1 MAGRCEVKVTDCIFQ
16 DYYCLPS
23 LIFALL
29 REWGKERAKLYV
41 LVNCVC
47 LTIFFFSKLWNSA
60 QSWCHCV
67 AVPKYNSISCF
78 HFPPPSIQKWQ
89 PVTSSDAADSRRSAP
104 ITAQCSATRLGLH
117 QSEASSQAEGP
128 WRHGLYFPVATAPAM
143 AMVSWE
149 DWRLTVLRTDWH
161 WQPGYW
167 GWGPAR
173 LWADIKQTDFIV
185 TFWRSWSQIA
195 FQRKPTL

>member
-1 MAGRCEVKVTDCIFQ
+1 MAGRCEGNRYMCPRLF
-16 DYYCLPS
+16 LPF
-23 LIFALL
+23 LIIALL
-29 REWGKERAKLYV
+29 REGKQRAVAYLYV
-41 LVNCVC
+41 KCEC
-47 LTIFFFSKLWNSA
+47 PTIFLLKLWNRA

-195 FQRKPTL
+195 LQRKPTL

>member
-1 MAGRCEVKVTDCIFQ
+1 MWSEGNRLYFPRLL
-16 DYYCLPS
+16 LPS
-23 LIFALL
+23 FLNLCIVEGV
-29 REWGKERAKLYV
+29 REGKGKA
-41 LVNCVC
+41 VC
-47 LTIFFFSKLWNSA
+47 RWIVYGTIFLSKLWNRA

-161 WQPGYW
+161 WRPGYW

-195 FQRKPTL
+195 LRRKPTL

>member
-1 MAGRCEVKVTDCIFQ
+1 MAGRCEVKVTDMFEFPRLF
-16 DYYCLPS
+16 LPS
-23 LIFALL
+23 FLNLCIVEGV
-29 REWGKERAKLYV
+29 REGKGKAVCRWIELFFKLSYE
-41 LVNCVC
+41 
-47 LTIFFFSKLWNSA
+47 TKHRA

-104 ITAQCSATRLGLH
+104 ITAQCPATRLGLH

-167 GWGPAR
+167 GPAR
-173 LWADIKQTDFIV
+173 LS
-185 TFWRSWSQIA
+185 RY
-195 FQRKPTL
+195 